1 VYTHVCV
8 RPSGCVRSCVCARAS
23 VRARKCV
30 CTRVCAQYDLFLEK
44 LVTSSKDHE
53 LKLWSIGT
61 SDRDC
66 TYPCASLRSLES
78 LVYPDPSA
86 ALNPKP

>member
-1 VYTHVCV
+1 M
-8 RPSGCVRSCVCARAS
+8 RSCVCARAS

-78 LVYPDPSA
+78 LVYPEPSA
-86 ALNPKP
+86 ALSPKP

>member
-1 VYTHVCV
+1 VYA
-8 RPSGCVRSCVCARAS
+8 CVCA
-23 VRARKCV
+23 
-30 CTRVCAQYDLFLEK
+30 RVCAQYDLFLEK

-78 LVYPDPSA
+78 LVYPEPSA
-86 ALNPKP
+86 ALSPKP